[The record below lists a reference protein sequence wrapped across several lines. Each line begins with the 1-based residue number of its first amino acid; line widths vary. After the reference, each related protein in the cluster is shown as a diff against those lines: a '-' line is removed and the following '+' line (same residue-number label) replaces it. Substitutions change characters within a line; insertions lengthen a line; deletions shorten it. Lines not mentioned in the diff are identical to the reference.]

1 MPNVPKV
8 AVGRLVVRAEDDAED
23 SLRPTLKVTRKKSRR
38 ERASDAGVWQASLH
52 LAFVVCLVP
61 AWFNGAALAFSRSAV
76 GSGDPA
82 ARAVQI
88 AFIALGTIAIYFGIR
103 ASYTLS
109 LAPRLGRGHHRTVLR
124 RLPIA
129 AGFLAV
135 LFLHRFIYN
144 GAALSSDVFAY
155 IGAMAP
161 AALLCEC
168 SWALQAIAKGR
179 HGTAIASKGALAW
192 ILAAAL
198 LPVAGFVPMLWWV
211 PVVLAAAGS
220 ACTAPAAIRIWRHYE
235 GEVVT
240 A

>member
-1 MPNVPKV
+1 MRNVPRV
-8 AVGRLVVRAEDDAED
+8 AVGRLAVRDDDDGEE
-23 SLRPTLKVTRKKSRR
+23 SLRSTLQVKRRKSRR

-52 LAFVVCLVP
+52 LAVVACLVP
-61 AWFNGAALAFSRSAV
+61 AWFLGAALAFSHSAT

-88 AFIALGTIAIYFGIR
+88 TFIALGTIAIYFGIR

-109 LAPRLGRGHHRTVLR
+109 LAPRLGRGHHRAVLR

-129 AGFLAV
+129 AGVLAV
-135 LFLHRFIYN
+135 LFLHRFVYN
-144 GAALSSDVFAY
+144 GAALSGDVFAY

-168 SWALQAIAKGR
+168 SWALQAISKGR
-179 HGTAIASKGALAW
+179 HGTAIASTGAIAW
-192 ILAAAL
+192 IVAAL
-198 LPVAGFVPMLWWV
+198 VMPVVGFVPMLWWV
-211 PVVLAAAGS
+211 PVVVAAAGS
-220 ACTAPAAIRIWRHYE
+220 SCTAPAAIRIWRHYE